1 MSETQTALVSRAVGG
16 IPVHADIAPSV
27 VFAIMYALLLPN
39 IINNFFIRKPRAW
52 NTIQISTVIFAV
64 ERIAWCIIRAVQ
76 GAHPDKRL
84 SGGLMNYVQVTVG
97 LGFVGVLSETTKLL
111 RCVVV
116 KTTLP
121 EKGASKDRPRARLWF
136 RILLTIFEFTFF
148 ASTIPGM
155 VAGAKYDAARNN
167 QELADKNLRLLNV
180 SSGVALA
187 LAICTIIFCLSAALW
202 VPEVDR
208 MRCFELAALNALILP
223 VPIYRLCVLHIR
235 TANVFDPLS
244 PSARA
249 IFYIV
254 HLLPE
259 WIGVSILLST
269 NVRARFDTGRWGD
282 YELNDYNRNK
292 RLEKAKEQARIEQE
306 VMNELRV

>member
-27 VFAIMYALLLPN
+27 VFAVMYALLLPN

-52 NTIQISTVIFAV
+52 NGIQISTVIFAV

-84 SGGLMNYVQVTVG
+84 SGGLMNYVQLTVG
-97 LGFVGVLSETTKLL
+97 LGFILSEATKLL
-111 RCVVV
+111 RCVIV

-136 RILLTIFEFTFF
+136 RIFCTIFELAFM
-148 ASTIPGM
+148 ASSIPGG
-155 VAGAKYDAARNN
+155 VAGAKYSAARTN
-167 QELADKNLRLLNV
+167 QHLADKNMRLLNPVLV
-180 SSGVALA
+180 SHLAWRSPPSSCASPLPDGFLKSIASVALS
-187 LAICTIIFCLSAALW
+187 LPHSTSSSS
-202 VPEVDR
+202 
-208 MRCFELAALNALILP
+208 LP

-235 TANVFDPLS
+235 TDNVFDPLS

-249 IFYIV
+249 VSYIF

-259 WIGVSILLST
+259 WLCVCVLLGT

-282 YELNDYNRNK
+282 YELTDYNRNK
-292 RLEKAKEQARIEQE
+292 RLEKAKREAEQE
-306 VMNELRV
+306 QQRMNGQTA

>member
-27 VFAIMYALLLPN
+27 VFAVMYALLLPN

-52 NTIQISTVIFAV
+52 NGIQISTVIFSV

-84 SGGLMNYVQVTVG
+84 SGGLMNYVQLTVG
-97 LGFVGVLSETTKLL
+97 LGFVGILSEATKLL
-111 RCVVV
+111 RCVIV

-136 RILLTIFEFTFF
+136 RIFCTIFELAFM
-148 ASTIPGM
+148 ASSIPGG
-155 VAGAKYDAARNN
+155 VAGAKYSAARTN
-167 QELADKNLRLLNV
+167 QHLADKNMRLLNL
-180 SSGVALA
+180 SSGVALGLEIA
-187 LAICTIIFCLSAALW
+187 TIVLCLAAARW

-208 MRCFELAALNALILP
+208 MRCFELAALNILILP

-235 TANVFDPLS
+235 TANIFDPLS
-244 PSARA
+244 PAARA
-249 IFYIV
+249 VFYIF

-259 WIGVSILLST
+259 WLCVCVLLGT

-282 YELNDYNRNK
+282 YELTDHNRNK
-292 RLEKAKEQARIEQE
+292 RLEKAKREAEQE
-306 VMNELRV
+306 QQRIDGQTA